1 MLPILRRRALV
12 AGLLC
17 TMTLVTATS
26 TSAAAPQDAVA
37 AARAY
42 RQAHE
47 VEILEAFQE
56 LLRQPNYGGDLAA
69 INGAAEYIVAEFER
83 RDVTVELLQLPDV
96 PPLIYGEILTPGATR
111 TLGIYVH
118 YDGQPATGP
127 DWVNDPYDPVLYS
140 DRMDR
145 GGQPI
150 AMPMS
155 GEAADPEW
163 RIYARSASD
172 DKAPLPALLTAL
184 DALQSA
190 GIELTS
196 NIKFLFEGEEEIGS
210 THLRE
215 YIEAHRDKTRAQP
228 VDDAL
233 AEVLRA
239 SGREVIAI
247 KGMGILKSIDMGDL
261 APETNC
267 QFAREMLREAE
278 GAEACL
284 LSCGN
289 WRTLEAIAPLEEE
302 FGIPVITSNQT
313 GLWHALRMSGIAPDE
328 VTGGGRLFELVAP

>member
-1 MLPILRRRALV
+1 MVVSTRMFIEAVDTDGLTNMVKNVERAAKELATARPNVILMAGTAGAFNGGPGFDRELV
-12 AGLLC
+12 KRIENASGL
-17 TMTLVTATS
+17 
-26 TSAAAPQDAVA
+26 
-37 AARAY
+37 
-42 RQAHE
+42 
-47 VEILEAFQE
+47 
-56 LLRQPNYGGDLAA
+56 
-69 INGAAEYIVAEFER
+69 
-83 RDVTVELLQLPDV
+83 
-96 PPLIYGEILTPGATR
+96 PGAT
-111 TLGIYVH
+111 TMT
-118 YDGQPATGP
+118 A
-127 DWVNDPYDPVLYS
+127 VL
-140 DRMDR
+140 
-145 GGQPI
+145 
-150 AMPMS
+150 A
-155 GEAADPEW
+155 
-163 RIYARSASD
+163 
-172 DKAPLPALLTAL
+172 AL
-184 DALQSA
+184 DALDVEKIA
-190 GIELTS
+190 VATS
-196 NIKFLFEGEEEIGS
+196 
-210 THLRE
+210 
-215 YIEAHRDKTRAQP
+215 YIQP